1 MNYEGFLLV
10 EKLKGRSW
18 PGMCQYIDATLGA
31 MDRWPSAFEWDGMFH
46 PGTMAGFRQFV
57 LCTRT
62 YLAEEGRK
70 RPAGMPLDDFLLLK
84 PLCECLVG
92 AGRFPPDGLDV
103 FRDLESL
110 GATASTSH
118 SNERAADGISVA

>member
-10 EKLKGRSW
+10 EKLKSRSW
-18 PGMCQYIDATLGA
+18 PAMCQYVDATLAA

-62 YLAEEGRK
+62 YLAGEGKK
-70 RPAGMPLDDFLLLK
+70 RPAGMPLADFLLLK
-84 PLCECLVG
+84 PLCEYLIRE
-92 AGRFPPDGLDV
+92 GRFPADRLDV
-103 FRDLESL
+103 FKEIEISSAPVSAPES
-110 GATASTSH
+110 G
-118 SNERAADGISVA
+118 ERAAG